1 MRLLIFRRPILPLC
15 FIAIFVVAAG
25 CGRGGGSR
33 LASGDVAAITEE
45 ALTDL
50 LLGVPPERAATMTAP
65 ADRPILKT
73 GVYETV
79 FIAADAKGFSE
90 ISRGAI
96 SEDDI
101 RAVEQRVVEQV
112 DKNLKRRGFS
122 AERGSFPMGSVD
134 REKALVATLT
144 PTTQEGGSPQDR
156 AENRGTTYVLVRLTV
171 TDPKTR
177 EILAQRDYYSGHE
190 MRGSGN
196 GRRRR

>member
-1 MRLLIFRRPILPLC
+1 M
-15 FIAIFVVAAG
+15 IAAAAAG
-25 CGRGGGSR
+25 CGRGGGASR
-33 LASGDVAAITEE
+33 VAIGDVAVITEE

-50 LLGVPPERAATMTAP
+50 LLGVPPDRAVQMTAP
-65 ADRPILKT
+65 PDKPILKS

-79 FIAADAKGFSE
+79 FIAADAKAFSE
-90 ISRGAI
+90 ISRGTI
-96 SEDDI
+96 SAEDI

-122 AERGSFPMGSVD
+122 AERGKFPMGEID

-177 EILAQRDYYSGHE
+177 TILAQRDYYSGQE
-190 MRGSGN
+190 LRGPGRD
-196 GRRRR
+196 RRRR